1 MLYNPA
7 YDHVFFVTRFLHGLR
22 DEIRSAIILHRP
34 KDVETASALALLQE
48 SELEL
53 SKKKFPSKQDNGCSV
68 KSLVKSGYSSDK
80 GKQKSDTKSS
90 EDSKP
95 NDKLDL
101 LKAYRRDK
109 GLCFKCGEKWSKQHQ
124 CPQQVPLHIIEE
136 LLEVLDHS
144 DGDTSD
150 DGDLCS
156 PVDSSLMALSTASVP
171 TQKKRR
177 TMQLQG
183 FIGKQEVLILVDS
196 GSVSS
201 FISESVVQQQKLSGT
216 PISSEHFVVADGGSV
231 SYSGLV
237 EQLQWWTQGHC
248 FTQDMRVLALGS
260 FDIILGV
267 DWLDDHSPMWV
278 HWQQKKMRFMHQG
291 KRIMLQGLKPDT
303 INYRPIACHK
313 LKGLLKRKALT
324 HIVQLQ
330 RVPLSAGQSDT
341 IAVVSEPVPSDAVP
355 PEIQTV
361 LDTFPHVFKDTTAL
375 PPQRRCDHTIDL
387 LPGAQ
392 PVNARPYHFPP
403 DQKDE
408 VEKLLRE
415 MLQKGLIRTSSS
427 PFASPVLLV

>member
-1 MLYNPA
+1 LLYNPA
-7 YDHVFFVTRFLHGLR
+7 YDHVFFVTRFLHGLK
-22 DEIRSAIILHRP
+22 DEIRTAITLHRP

-48 SELEL
+48 SELEQ
-53 SKKKFPSKQDNGCSV
+53 SKKFPSKHDNGYSV

-201 FISESVVQQQKLSGT
+201 FISESVVQQQKLSVT

-237 EQLQWWTQGHC
+237 QQLQWWTQGHC

-303 INYRPIACHK
+303 INC
-313 LKGLLKRKALT
+313 
-324 HIVQLQ
+324 
-330 RVPLSAGQSDT
+330 
-341 IAVVSEPVPSDAVP
+341 
-355 PEIQTV
+355 
-361 LDTFPHVFKDTTAL
+361 
-375 PPQRRCDHTIDL
+375 
-387 LPGAQ
+387 
-392 PVNARPYHFPP
+392 
-403 DQKDE
+403 
-408 VEKLLRE
+408 
-415 MLQKGLIRTSSS
+415 
-427 PFASPVLLV
+427 